1 MARHE
6 EQFVRDLVQTINTT
20 NNGEIQALAEF
31 LRSES
36 RYARARFI
44 ERCASL
50 ISQVAEIDAIP
61 PSFSLAR

>member
-1 MARHE
+1 MAKNSQQDLREAIHLV
-6 EQFVRDLVQTINTT
+6 QFVSTT
-20 NNGEIQALAEF
+20 NNDEIQVLAEF

-50 ISQVAEIDAIP
+50 ISAVAEIDTIP
-61 PSFSLAR
+61 K